1 MNTWAN
7 VGDLVFILGRNNE
20 PVPCKV
26 INEIGTGTNTQLFF
40 EVIEDND
47 KPKVPRNKL
56 KAFIN
61 QVGYAGGFVFKEK
74 QNALDYLDSLEK
86 NNGKFNMS
94 SVLTNKTKR
103 IQQKAAQK
111 TRFNPANTIDRIRE
125 EVAQNTINQVQKV
138 MISAMLV
145 ALNTKLGIGP
155 KRGAEIVDEIN
166 RLIEETPRD
175 ELVKMAE
182 EKMKIKIS
190 G

>member
-26 INEIGTGTNTQLFF
+26 INEIGTGTSTQLFF

-47 KPKVPRNKL
+47 KPKVPKNKL

-103 IQQKAAQK
+103 IQQRTQK
-111 TRFNPANTIDRIRE
+111 THFNPANTIDRIKE
-125 EVAQNTINQVQKV
+125 EATQKAISQVHKIV
-138 MISAMLV
+138 ISAMLI

-155 KRGAEIVDEIN
+155 KRGAELMDEIN
-166 RLIEETPRD
+166 RLIEEVPRD

-182 EKMKIKIS
+182 EKMKIKI

>member
-26 INEIGTGTNTQLFF
+26 INEIGTGKSTQLFF
-40 EVIEDND
+40 EVIDDGD
-47 KPKVPRNKL
+47 KRKVPKNKL
-56 KAFIN
+56 KAFIT

-86 NNGKFNMS
+86 NNGKFVMS
-94 SVLTNKTKR
+94 SVITNKTARIQKR
-103 IQQKAAQK
+103 IQKNSTNRLDQIK
-111 TRFNPANTIDRIRE
+111 E
-125 EVAQNTINQVQKV
+125 EVAQKTISQVHNV
-138 MISAMLV
+138 VISAMLV

-155 KRGAEIVDEIN
+155 KRGAELIDEIN

-175 ELVKMAE
+175 ELIKMAE
-182 EKMKIKIS
+182 EKMIIKI